1 MIPSSAVP
9 ILGYSGRSRHVGENA
24 AEISSAEDF
33 HAEEFPSIKD
43 SAGRELVKF
52 SDFRSTSFD
61 RFGAP

>member
-1 MIPSSAVP
+1 
-9 ILGYSGRSRHVGENA
+9 LGYSGRSRHVGENA